1 MTIDV
6 RHILDSSLPAMAA
19 KTALVYQDW
28 TYTYQDLSDE
38 VSRLA
43 CGLLQTATPG
53 DLLAIWLPNCP
64 EILCIFLA
72 CLKAGIVPMPFHQ
85 GMTWSEVHHIL
96 VATQAKNLITSRKIL
111 DEWPVEFATTSLHQ
125 IYVIESDQQSAPF
138 RTYHELTNTRRDFI
152 APCLSEDSPGFVLHT
167 SGSEGYAKGVVL
179 SYRNLNHILHF
190 RLNHT
195 KLTPESTAVVASCLT
210 QSVGLH
216 QSLALL
222 AAGGRIVLLESYDLE
237 PLVAAVDQYQPTH
250 LMMTVNPFDRLLHHP
265 AISESSFQNV
275 LFASVGADR
284 VTPRVQNRFIALTG
298 KPLAVSYGLTESSW
312 ALVNFE
318 GRLDKCLALGKPGP
332 DIQIKLV
339 DSQGIEV
346 PTGEVGEIYIK
357 SPRTMVGYLNNAP
370 LTQAAFVDG
379 WLASGDLAYQ
389 DNEGYF
395 WFAGRKKNIIV
406 LSTGDNVS
414 PGEVEQAI
422 LSHSAVLGCVV
433 ISAQSKDTSEVP
445 WAFVTR
451 SDETLTELALETFLK
466 ERISAFKIPRK
477 IIFVSELPVGLTG
490 KIRYPET
497 SFKLQ

>member
-19 KTALVYQDW
+19 KTALVYQDR
-28 TYTYQDLSDE
+28 TYTYQDLSNE

-43 CGLLQTATPG
+43 CGLLQTSSPG

-64 EILCIFLA
+64 ELLCLYLA
-72 CLKAGIVPMPFHQ
+72 GLKTGIVPMPFHQ
-85 GMTWSEVHHIL
+85 GMTWPEVHQIL
-96 VATQAKNLITSRKIL
+96 VSTQTKTLITSRKIL
-111 DEWPVEFATTSLHQ
+111 DEWPVDFATTSLEQ
-125 IYVIESDQQSAPF
+125 IHVLELDHRSAFF
-138 RTYHELTNTRRDFI
+138 RPYDELTRTRRDCT
-152 APCLSEDSPGFVLHT
+152 APHLSENSPGFVLHT
-167 SGSEGYAKGVVL
+167 SGSEGYAKGVML
-179 SYRNLNHILHF
+179 SYRNLNHILNF
-190 RLNHT
+190 RLGHT
-195 KLTPESTAVVASCLT
+195 RLTPESVSVVASCLT

-222 AAGGRIVLLESYDLE
+222 AVGGQMVLLESYDLE
-237 PLVAAVDQYQPTH
+237 PLVAAVHQFQPTH

-346 PTGEVGEIYIK
+346 PPGEVGEIYIK
-357 SPRTMVGYLNNAP
+357 SPRTMIGYVKNAP

-379 WLASGDLAYQ
+379 WLTSGDLAYQ

-395 WFAGRKKNIIV
+395 WFAGRKKNVIV
-406 LSTGDNVS
+406 LSTGDTVS
-414 PGEVEQAI
+414 PVEVEQAI

-433 ISAQSKDTSEVP
+433 ISAQSEDTSEVP

-466 ERISAFKIPRK
+466 GRISAFKIPRK

-497 SFKLQ
+497 SFKVQ